1 MADHP
6 EEPTAGTAATSATGD
21 APGPSVRAGVR
32 LGIDVGEAR
41 VGLAASDPDA
51 LIATPVMTLRRDP
64 NRSSDLTMLITIIRD
79 RQARAV
85 YVGLPLS
92 LSGRET
98 PSTQKARDYAG
109 QLAGM
114 IKTAELQTEV
124 YLIDERLSTV
134 SAASKM
140 RASGVASKDQR
151 TRIDQAAAVEILT
164 HALDLRQSWG
174 REPGAPVPAA

>member
-1 MADHP
+1 M
-6 EEPTAGTAATSATGD
+6 
-21 APGPSVRAGVR
+21 R

-51 LIATPVMTLRRDP
+51 LIATPVMTLRRDH
-64 NRSSDLTMLITIIRD
+64 NRSSDLSMLITIIKD
-79 RQARAV
+79 RKARAV

-92 LSGRET
+92 LSGSET

-109 QLAGM
+109 QLAGL
-114 IKTAELQTEV
+114 IEAAELQTEV

-134 SAASKM
+134 SAATKM
-140 RASGVASKDQR
+140 RASGVASRDQR
-151 TRIDQAAAVEILT
+151 AHIDQAAAVEILS

-174 REPGAPVPAA
+174 REPGTPVAGH